1 MAAGAGP
8 DHPWVLGRSSGGV
21 TDRGSKNGKRGRS
34 GAMVLVH
41 ASSHQP
47 RGSTHSQSAHPA
59 LFLRVSLPRL
69 RTLYLVSHFDDIQFA
84 MSIPVGATN
93 QPGSI
98 SQNATAADGQVP
110 GSSASMDS
118 PPAHIAQNNDSDD
131 VCVFIF
137 SVRTDST
144 ITNRIGLMDG
154 VEGGTDSGECKDSSG
169 EYCHIALLVSL
180 FT

>member
-1 MAAGAGP
+1 M
-8 DHPWVLGRSSGGV
+8 SG
-21 TDRGSKNGKRGRS
+21 S
-34 GAMVLVH
+34 
-41 ASSHQP
+41 
-47 RGSTHSQSAHPA
+47 
-59 LFLRVSLPRL
+59 
-69 RTLYLVSHFDDIQFA
+69 
-84 MSIPVGATN
+84 VGATN

-98 SQNATAADGQVP
+98 SQNASAADGQVP

-118 PPAHIAQNNDSDD
+118 PPAHIAQNNDSGD

-144 ITNRIGLMDG
+144 ITHRIGLMDG